1 MTQTVRSELLRMLGM
16 FAETDPRSI
25 EYTQLMRNFEI
36 LSSQMD
42 MYGEVEELLSE
53 EAESRVAKVDNVIE
67 FPVKACT
74 DAGTDADADERE
86 TGADIVGSRPP
97 SESAP
102 AEDRETKPQETPVS
116 EEAAPSKAVVSQ
128 PGIILPPPETDVSQP
143 DVNPPPETGAHP
155 EVSTSRSLCVSSAWR
170 TSVPSPPGATGS
182 SCSGWRVRADARLSC
197 AAVAE

>member
-53 EAESRVAKVDNVIE
+53 EAESRVTKVDNVIE

-86 TGADIVGSRPP
+86 TGADIVGSCPP

-116 EEAAPSKAVVSQ
+116 GE
-128 PGIILPPPETDVSQP
+128 
-143 DVNPPPETGAHP
+143 HP
-155 EVSTSRSLCVSSAWR
+155 EYKMED
-170 TSVPSPPGATGS
+170 
-182 SCSGWRVRADARLSC
+182 VRAALVAARRRKGINVTALLQEFGVENFS
-197 AAVAE
+197 AFPAGRYWELMQRLEGEG